1 MRLFEGVQ
9 MLKSP
14 TFDAV
19 LSDEQAYFDEVYEL
33 RESKRQARL
42 GGFGAAADVKARA
55 RLRAN
60 AEKDDTL
67 GKPSDA
73 AAFLRIDTGQGDH
86 YYVGNG
92 LVRAEGEC
100 YVYSWKA
107 PSISEMRDATF
118 DDPRGVV
125 RLRRF
130 SCVATNTIETIDDT
144 VLEELASR
152 VAALDDPEL
161 AVIEADAMLQ
171 DVLDSSREPEMRHIV
186 ETIQAAQSALI
197 GSDPDRTLVIQGGP
211 GTGKTAVAL
220 HRLSVILYRNESIG
234 PEDVM
239 VVGPNM
245 TFARYISRIMPELG
259 DDSVLVTD
267 LVGMLDSSMVPSTKE
282 TAEVARLKG
291 DLRMVDVVA
300 RALADRVRP
309 PLEDSLFTVA
319 GAPWRLPVSP
329 DIVRQ
334 LVGTQKGQPYAL
346 GRTGFREAL
355 KNFVA
360 NRAAQRLRD
369 DGIARRGDV
378 AMRLDGS
385 EIDSVVSKVWPSQSP
400 HAFLRGLFG
409 SVQRLLTAAGG
420 ELLADEV
427 TLLQRST
434 GSRVADQAWSKED
447 LCLLD
452 EVAAQMGEAPR
463 RYAHIVI
470 DEAQD
475 LSPMQVRAINR
486 RSRGG
491 ALTFVGDIAQ
501 STGHW
506 ARDGWE
512 DLLDQVKTS
521 LPKQIEQL
529 ALGYRVPRSVMDLA
543 ACLLP
548 EAAPGLTAPR
558 VVRDVEPG
566 PVFTEVAEEDD
577 LPTRVVEVV
586 SEHSRLGRFVGV
598 ICPDSARA
606 DMEESF
612 KAHGISWQ
620 DADKGGLGAAINLVS
635 PVASKGLEFDAV
647 VVVDPQQII
656 DAGPEGLRM
665 LYVALT
671 RTTKFLDLV
680 YAAGRLPRQLG
691 GEGGVRSAQ
700 SATGT
705 SSEGS
710 PRRSSSGEQETR
722 EDGSALTRSG
732 GQSVTSMPRW
742 SSSPEKAHDLT
753 ARQRLAVEREAR
765 EVLERLEETVA
776 PSLVRAI
783 LGRAIEML
791 DVDAPNRVPS

>member
-1 MRLFEGVQ
+1 MP
-9 MLKSP
+9 KSP

-19 LSDEQAYFDEVYEL
+19 LVDEQAYFDDVYEL
-33 RESKRQARL
+33 REGKRQARL
-42 GGFGAAADVKARA
+42 EGFEAAADSKARA
-55 RLRAN
+55 LLRAN

-73 AAFLRIDTGQGDH
+73 AAFLRIDTDQGDH

-92 LVRAEGEC
+92 LVRADGEC
-100 YVYSWKA
+100 HVYSWKA
-107 PSISEMRDATF
+107 PLISEMRDATF

-130 SCVATNTIETIDDT
+130 SCMATNTIETIDDT

-161 AVIEADAMLQ
+161 AVIEGDAMLQ
-171 DVLDSSREPEMRHIV
+171 DVLDSSREPEMRRIV

-239 VVGPNM
+239 VVGPNT
-245 TFARYISRIMPELG
+245 TFARYISKVMPELG

-267 LVGMLDSSMVPSTKE
+267 LVGMLDGSIAPSAKE
-282 TAEVARLKG
+282 TGEVARLKG

-329 DIVRQ
+329 DIMRQ
-334 LVGTQKGQPYAL
+334 LVGTQKGQPYAV

-427 TLLQRST
+427 ALLQRST
-434 GSRVADQAWSKED
+434 GSRVADQTWSKED
-447 LCLLD
+447 LYLLD
-452 EVAAQMGEAPR
+452 EVAAQMGETPR

-486 RSRGG
+486 RSRSG

-506 ARDGWE
+506 ARNSWE
-512 DLLDQVKTS
+512 DVLDQVTTS
-521 LPKQIEQL
+521 LPKQVEQL

-543 ACLLP
+543 ARLLS
-548 EAAPGLTAPR
+548 EAAPEIIAPR

-566 PVFTEVAEEDD
+566 PVLAEVGDGED
-577 LPTRVVEVV
+577 LPTRLVEVV

-598 ICPDSARA
+598 ICPDGARGHV
-606 DMEESF
+606 EESF

-647 VVVDPQQII
+647 IVIDPQQII
-656 DAGPEGLRM
+656 DTGPEGLRM

-671 RTTKFLDLV
+671 RTTKFLHLV
-680 YAAGRLPRQLG
+680 YPAGRLPRQLS
-691 GEGGVRSAQ
+691 GEIDGPSVPERGV
-700 SATGT
+700 GT
-705 SSEGS
+705 SSEASSG
-710 PRRSSSGEQETR
+710 RSSSGDPEGRGEGSVSNQL
-722 EDGSALTRSG
+722 DGQLGAPGGRPSFNHEEGSGLT
-732 GQSVTSMPRW
+732 V
-742 SSSPEKAHDLT
+742 
-753 ARQRLAVEREAR
+753 RQQLVVEREAR

-791 DVDAPNRVPS
+791 DMDEKDQVPS